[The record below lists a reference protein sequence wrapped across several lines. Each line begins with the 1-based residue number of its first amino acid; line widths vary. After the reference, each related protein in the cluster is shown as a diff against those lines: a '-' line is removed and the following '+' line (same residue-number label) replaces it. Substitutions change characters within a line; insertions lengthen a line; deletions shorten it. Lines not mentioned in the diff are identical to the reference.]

1 MRRWSFIQWGIFHCV
16 CLLHKDGLCRNFLW
30 RFGWEYDK
38 IIPVKILLTH
48 TAWGSG
54 CLNALMRIPCVI
66 QIKIHLCLGLASE
79 ARGVCWYAV
88 CIDTLCLHHRVPYG
102 YSAWAVDSP
111 GLGGAVQ
118 PLFDYHRP
126 KLELFLLYW
135 TQRNLQPITRR
146 VCV

>member
-1 MRRWSFIQWGIFHCV
+1 MLSASTHYV
-16 CLLHKDGLCRNFLW
+16 
-30 RFGWEYDK
+30 Y
-38 IIPVKILLTH
+38 IIVSRTD
-48 TAWGSG
+48 T
-54 CLNALMRIPCVI
+54 V
-66 QIKIHLCLGLASE
+66 LG
-79 ARGVCWYAV
+79 
-88 CIDTLCLHHRVPYG
+88 
-102 YSAWAVDSP
+102 AVDSP